1 MTGACGFIG
10 KHLMT
15 SFEADG
21 IFALGLDVV
30 EPSSGSPRQK
40 YLNMNFSDF
49 KALREEIKK
58 NEVTHIVHLASSTL
72 PKSSNEDMKYDVTSN
87 VVGTLSLLEVA
98 VACGVKKIIYLS
110 SGGTIYGPDVSI
122 PIDEKHPT
130 NPICSYGIGKLAV
143 EKYLNLF
150 QHLHGLDY
158 VSLRAANPY
167 GPGQNPAGGQ
177 GLIATFLHKILAKE
191 TIEIWGDGSVVR
203 DYFYISDLIDLIKV
217 SIKSGVSGVFNAGS
231 GVGVSINEVLALLE
245 GTLDTSAT
253 IAFHPHRD
261 FDVPKIVLDCSAA
274 DRVFDWRADTTLQ
287 DGVSQFAD
295 WYRHQQNTS

>member
-1 MTGACGFIG
+1 
-10 KHLMT
+10 MT
-15 SFEADG
+15 SFEAEG

-30 EPSSGSPRQK
+30 KPAIASSRQK

-49 KALREEIKK
+49 KKLEEEIKK
-58 NEVTHIVHLASSTL
+58 NEITHIVHLASSTL
-72 PKSSNEDMKYDVTSN
+72 PKSSNEDMKDDVTSN

-98 VACGVKKIIYLS
+98 VACGVKKFIYLS

-130 NPICSYGIGKLAV
+130 DPICSYGIGKLAV

-177 GLIATFLHKILAKE
+177 GLIATFLHKILCKE
-191 TIEIWGDGSVVR
+191 TIEIWGDGSIIR
-203 DYFYISDLIDLIKV
+203 DYFYVTDLIDLIKL
-217 SIKSGVSGVFNAGS
+217 SIKSESSGVFNAGS
-231 GVGVSINEVLALLE
+231 GVGVSVNEVLTLLE
-245 GTLDTSAT
+245 STLDASAM
-253 IAFHPHRD
+253 IAFQPHRE
-261 FDVPKIVLDCSAA
+261 FDVPRIVLDCSAA
-274 DRVFDWRADTTLQ
+274 AAVFDWRADTTLQ
-287 DGVSQFAD
+287 DGVSQFVD
-295 WYRHQQNTS
+295 WYRHQQKPS